1 MTLAFCS
8 LRNLLFSSFY
18 VPILLF
24 HTSFIVH
31 YLSFTSMDWCAEE
44 IMKLDT
50 RAIFS
55 SMYIRGKVRSSFLF
69 FNTYFFY
76 QCILLTFIFHNEQ
89 NGYVDRAF
97 AVEFQSEL
105 SKDILSPQIL
115 DGWSTL
121 SSIYGFK
128 GDHSILF
135 SYAGQSFFKITVFM
149 GEICEIGVNSYLKEV
164 QRREPL
170 TKGPFEHFYMD
181 LSDFRIKRNYVVSL
195 RIFYFKSLFYIF
207 FFQYCLM
214 LLKDLR
220 DGLAQYLRQTRFK
233 YVTLHGPVHD
243 VKCKVIRATFPCTNI
258 KLGRGWKKFCLLHSF
273 CEDDK
278 IIFECHMMMALSDI
292 RVLQVKICHY
302 KRQAKVYYQI

>member
-1 MTLAFCS
+1 
-8 LRNLLFSSFY
+8 
-18 VPILLF
+18 
-24 HTSFIVH
+24 
-31 YLSFTSMDWCAEE
+31 
-44 IMKLDT
+44 
-50 RAIFS
+50 
-55 SMYIRGKVRSSFLF
+55 
-69 FNTYFFY
+69 
-76 QCILLTFIFHNEQ
+76 

-105 SKDILSPQIL
+105 SKEWTLADTVGNLHKVYYNQDILSPQIL

-128 GDHSILF
+128 GDHSILY

-181 LSDFRIKRNYVVSL
+181 LADLRIKRNYV
-195 RIFYFKSLFYIF
+195 
-207 FFQYCLM
+207 
-214 LLKDLR
+214 DLR

-258 KLGRGWKKFCLLHSF
+258 KLGRGWKNFCLLHSF
-273 CEDDK
+273 RKDDK
-278 IIFECHMMMALSDI
+278 IIFECHMMMPLSDI

-302 KRQAKVYYQI
+302 KRQAKVYY